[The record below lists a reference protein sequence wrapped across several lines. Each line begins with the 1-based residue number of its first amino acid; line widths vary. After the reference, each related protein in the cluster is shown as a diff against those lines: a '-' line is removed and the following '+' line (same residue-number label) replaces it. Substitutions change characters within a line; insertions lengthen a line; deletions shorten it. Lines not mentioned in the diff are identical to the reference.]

1 MFLRPKLTSDDA
13 VVFPGQLSYKLL
25 VLTAKTS
32 LHYGGASV
40 CVCVYLYVCVRACV
54 RVCVYR
60 RGLCVVSSVCTA
72 HSRSPHS
79 QSSTISQLK
88 DTRHPAGPLVRISC
102 FFLFFLRVI

>member
-1 MFLRPKLTSDDA
+1 M
-13 VVFPGQLSYKLL
+13 
-25 VLTAKTS
+25 
-32 LHYGGASV
+32 
-40 CVCVYLYVCVRACV
+40 CVRVFVCMRACMCAY
-54 RVCVYR
+54 VCVYR

-102 FFLFFLRVI
+102 FFLFFFTCYLKKDVFFLI

>member
-40 CVCVYLYVCVRACV
+40 CVCVCVCVCVYLYVCVRACV
-54 RVCVYR
+54 RVCVCTEEA
-60 RGLCVVSSVCTA
+60 CVWCQVYALPT
-72 HSRSPHS
+72 
-79 QSSTISQLK
+79 
-88 DTRHPAGPLVRISC
+88 PAPLTPS
-102 FFLFFLRVI
+102 LPLLAN